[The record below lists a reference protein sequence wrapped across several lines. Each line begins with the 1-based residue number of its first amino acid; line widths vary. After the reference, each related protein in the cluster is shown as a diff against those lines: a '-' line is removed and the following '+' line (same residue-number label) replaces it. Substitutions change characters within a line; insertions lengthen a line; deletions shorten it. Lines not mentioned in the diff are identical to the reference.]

1 MPNYRADEWA
11 AWEVDPSTRTSVH
24 AFTKYVPINAT
35 VATSAADLLTVSRG
49 IPSVNL
55 VTNPSLEVNTL
66 TDFTA
71 SGAAI
76 SQSNAVTAATGTYSL
91 LVNPDNAA
99 AGEGFYWDDKFSGH
113 PEGSWLVASAEVR
126 GASAS
131 GSVKIAIQNSLGV
144 ELVASAAHSLTTT
157 FTKIS
162 IMYSLPIHTP
172 ATYRVA
178 VVSAAQHNIDW
189 YTDKIHIEE
198 RRDGQ
203 IADYVDGAQGVN
215 YEWTGTANASVSK
228 RRAGVSVIR
237 GLRLKNDDGSNPV
250 YIAFDTTASAIAPF
264 TGIKLVAGEIFET
277 QFPIDFR
284 TNISAIA
291 TGGNVA
297 VHGVV
302 WGIHQG

>member
-11 AWEVDPSTRTSVH
+11 GWEVDPSTRTSVH
-24 AFTKYVPINAT
+24 AFTKYFPINAT
-35 VATSAADLLTVSRG
+35 VATTAADLLTVSRG

-55 VTNPSLEVNTL
+55 VLNPRIEAADITG
-66 TDFTA
+66 FTA
-71 SGAAI
+71 TGAAI
-76 SQSNAVTAATGTYSL
+76 SRSTAQQSTGAASL
-91 LVNPDNAA
+91 LVNPANAA
-99 AGEGFYWDDKFSGH
+99 AGEGFYWGGKFTGH

-131 GSVKIAIQNSLGV
+131 GTVKIAIQNSSGV
-144 ELVASAAHSLTTT
+144 ELVASAAHSLTTS
-157 FTKIS
+157 FAKIS
-162 IMYSLPIHTP
+162 VMYILPIHT
-172 ATYRVA
+172 AADYRVA
-178 VVSAAQHNIDW
+178 VVSTTQHNIDW

-203 IADYVDGAQGVN
+203 SADYVDGAQGVN
-215 YEWTGTANASVSK
+215 YEWTGTADASVSK

-237 GLRLKNDDGSNPV
+237 GLRLKNDAGSNPV
-250 YIAFDTTASAIAPF
+250 YVAFDTTASTT
-264 TGIKLVAGEIFET
+264 TGIKVVAGEIFET

-291 TGGNVA
+291 TGGSAA